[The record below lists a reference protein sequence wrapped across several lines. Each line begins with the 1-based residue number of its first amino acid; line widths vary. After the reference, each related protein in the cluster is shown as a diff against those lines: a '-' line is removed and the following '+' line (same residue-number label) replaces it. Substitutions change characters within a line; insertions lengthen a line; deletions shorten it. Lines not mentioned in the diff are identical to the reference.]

1 MGADQGAARSLKSL
15 TGITAFA
22 ADGRAFDF
30 SRIGGPVFAVI
41 LALTSLFTALLFEM
55 RAEKIFWLPA
65 AAEEA
70 VAEDL
75 VAFYRAADLASEGLA
90 ADAYDAASFREGL
103 GARHKGLL
111 WLNPPHALLAVA
123 PLDNISYGSAK
134 FALLALTALTLFI
147 VARLAKAP
155 WWMAAALMV
164 SPASFA
170 SLLVLQTGALIAA
183 GLLGSL
189 TLAQSRPIAAGFI
202 LALLTMKPQYGL
214 MAPIFLAAC
223 GHWRAIGWGAAF
235 TMALVA
241 LSVWRFGAAPWAAF
255 FESVA
260 GGAISAHGAG
270 LHRDMLSAGSTLMKL
285 GAGPLSGAGQLAVIA
300 VCAAVTYIAARRL
313 PREAALGIALL
324 ASAAASPSLW
334 VYDWPLVAA
343 GLLVL
348 ARAFSPWPPL
358 LQLAAGLLWIGPL
371 YSLGMTT
378 MASSLIAPALLA
390 LTLALACAETLKARP
405 APL

>member
-1 MGADQGAARSLKSL
+1 MKSSTGTPALAAR
-15 TGITAFA
+15 
-22 ADGRAFDF
+22 GRAIDL

-41 LALTSLFTALLFEM
+41 LVLTSLFTALLFEM
-55 RAEKIFWLPA
+55 RAEKIFSLPPA
-65 AAEEA
+65 AEAA

-75 VAFYRAADLASEGLA
+75 VAFYRAAELASEGA
-90 ADAYDAASFREGL
+90 AANAYDAASFREGL

-111 WLNPPHALLAVA
+111 WLNPPHALLTVA
-123 PLDNISYGSAK
+123 PLDNISYGAAK
-134 FALLALTALTLFI
+134 LALLALTALTLFL
-147 VARLAKAP
+147 VARMAKAP
-155 WWMAAALMV
+155 WWMAATLIV

-170 SLLVLQTGALIAA
+170 SLLVLQIGALVAA
-183 GLLGSL
+183 GLFASL
-189 TLAQSRPIAAGFI
+189 TLARSRPIAAGLI

-241 LSVWRFGAAPWAAF
+241 LSVWRFGAAPWGAF

-270 LHRDMLSAGSTLMKL
+270 LHRDMLSAGSTLIKL
-285 GAGPLSGAGQLAVIA
+285 GAGPFSSAGQLTIIA
-300 VCAAVTYIAARRL
+300 ACAAVTFIAARRL
-313 PREAALGIALL
+313 PREAALGVALL

-343 GLLVL
+343 GLLML
-348 ARAFSPWPPL
+348 ARASSPWPPL

-390 LTLALACAETLKARP
+390 LTLAGFAAWSLAARP
-405 APL
+405 ATP